1 MIKWPKVSGRNNYSI
16 VPTNVKKISDFSV
29 KRIHQKSLMYIY
41 YNFYSLN
48 DFTFFSVLELFSV
61 FKQAQVFTKE
71 NERQYN
77 KDTISIMLFHSFMR
91 GKLKTVKLAVDVFI
105 VSSSSL
111 LHLSLCNLLR
121 CNLTSV
127 CRYCSLSLYHKTQ
140 INQLL
145 INVVVEPSK
154 KKNEEA
160 NSPVG

>member
-1 MIKWPKVSGRNNYSI
+1 MNFLTVVVNNCTPHRSSVVLYFHWLSGLRFQAGTIILLFQLMS
-16 VPTNVKKISDFSV
+16 KKISDFSV

-48 DFTFFSVLELFSV
+48 DFIFFSVLELFSV

-77 KDTISIMLFHSFMR
+77 KDMISIMLFHSFMC
-91 GKLKTVKLAVDVFI
+91 GKLKTVKLTVDVFI

-127 CRYCSLSLYHKTQ
+127 CRYCSLNYS
-140 INQLL
+140 I
-145 INVVVEPSK
+145 
-154 KKNEEA
+154 
-160 NSPVG
+160 